1 MLRFNLLAVIIGGIL
16 LIYFVRKRKYVFKSL
31 YETMKI
37 NPIVRN
43 RIFKYILNILSKIFF
58 KKQFYLAEKEEGI
71 YKVCGILLVAV
82 LGMYGC
88 DKGYSEE
95 TPKNSYE
102 LLVFQYVDA
111 MSRMTEALQ
120 EVRDQRSADRV
131 SETIGIHSM
140 KVKELS
146 LKISNLEAFYK
157 NNHRGVYDKMQDKIL
172 KASSKLFEQIIRIS
186 GEPYGEE
193 DYKKSEVF

>member
-1 MLRFNLLAVIIGGIL
+1 
-16 LIYFVRKRKYVFKSL
+16 
-31 YETMKI
+31 
-37 NPIVRN
+37 
-43 RIFKYILNILSKIFF
+43 
-58 KKQFYLAEKEEGI
+58 
-71 YKVCGILLVAV
+71 
-82 LGMYGC
+82 MYGC

-131 SETIGIHSM
+131 SETIGAHSIE
-140 KVKELS
+140 VKELS
-146 LKISNLEAFYK
+146 LKISNIETFYK